1 MWNLKNDINELIY
14 NSETD
19 RLRDLENKFM
29 VTKGKR
35 RGGGGINYEV
45 VMNIY
50 TPLFTQL
57 ITNKDLLYSTGS
69 PTQYSIITYM
79 DICITKP
86 LCCTPETHATL

>member
-35 RGGGGINYEV
+35 WGWGE
-45 VMNIY
+45 
-50 TPLFTQL
+50 
-57 ITNKDLLYSTGS
+57 
-69 PTQYSIITYM
+69 
-79 DICITKP
+79 
-86 LCCTPETHATL
+86 E